1 MFNVE
6 EELKKLPRKPG
17 VYIMRDD
24 KDVILYVGKAINLHN
39 RVRSYFRENIGRG
52 PAIDQMVSLIARFE
66 YIVTDSEL
74 EALVLENNL
83 IKENSPK

>member
-1 MFNVE
+1 MIEACEEIFMFNVE

-39 RVRSYFRENIGRG
+39 RVRSYFVKISAE
-52 PAIDQMVSLIARFE
+52 ARPL
-66 YIVTDSEL
+66 TRWCR
-74 EALVLENNL
+74 
-83 IKENSPK
+83 